1 MLRLF
6 ADLHSRQNISMLC
19 TLIVMMTTVCVIGHA
34 STSHA
39 RVDSENVCP
48 PFDWKTVPT
57 NTWIN
62 VPTCG
67 DSPKKVFHGASALA
81 SDQRFVFFF
90 GADTHET
97 DYDNSVY
104 RLSLTNLR
112 WSQDYA
118 PDSLDSYRVTPQG
131 YPITTTNRPWAM
143 HTFDGW
149 DYDPTGKTL
158 VLVGFPKHATQAM
171 QQLQDKGKLRQ
182 PLKSATWHYNPQ
194 TRSWKLIQTPTPQLF
209 AGGFA
214 WNPQG
219 KRFIGHDGKRTYHYD
234 PQSYTWTTYLASS
247 IPGYHL
253 RLTYDT
259 FANTLLS
266 LGNNA
271 NSHEL
276 WSYSSQ
282 ATQWKHVNVAQ
293 PPLPGNGAAVAYG
306 TRHHVLLYL
315 ANDSPTPYENSSGKS
330 ATFLYKSQEQQ
341 WVKLPV
347 QSPPLF
353 GMNYLTQYDPETG
366 VFLHFEKPTISDEYM
381 AVWAFRYRPPPPS

>member
-1 MLRLF
+1 
-6 ADLHSRQNISMLC
+6 
-19 TLIVMMTTVCVIGHA
+19 
-34 STSHA
+34 
-39 RVDSENVCP
+39 
-48 PFDWKTVPT
+48 
-57 NTWIN
+57 
-62 VPTCG
+62 
-67 DSPKKVFHGASALA
+67 
-81 SDQRFVFFF
+81 
-90 GADTHET
+90 
-97 DYDNSVY
+97 
-104 RLSLTNLR
+104 
-112 WSQDYA
+112 
-118 PDSLDSYRVTPQG
+118 
-131 YPITTTNRPWAM
+131 M